1 MKEVNPEEL
10 LNDHDIKILK
20 DISVCMLDTWSKE
33 IEEKKRNRIYDN
45 VALDAF
51 MSVFTLMIDDFTK
64 NKNIKN
70 YISHAYGGPR
80 IAIDA
85 PIRYGYDTQLVDS
98 K

>member
-1 MKEVNPEEL
+1 MPEIDPAEL
-10 LNDHDIKILK
+10 LNDHDIKILRGLSTH
-20 DISVCMLDTWSKE
+20 IYNIWSKE
-33 IEEKKRNRIYDN
+33 IEEDKRERVYDN